1 MAKRVSR
8 PFFVAKELLFIGYS
22 KRHEAFCKTVKEAF
36 EKSGATVYAVNP
48 HGGPEGAK
56 VFASLDTVPAKPEFA
71 YFVTNKATTA
81 TLIDELAAR
90 GVKRML
96 FNSRMT
102 VDQATL
108 ERCAG
113 LGIETAVACPMMALG
128 GGFHKFH
135 GFLAGVRA

>member
-8 PFFVAKELLFIGYS
+8 SFFVAKDMLFIGYS

-48 HGGPEGAK
+48 RGGPEGVE
-56 VFASLDTVPAKPEFA
+56 VFASLKAVPARPEFA
-71 YFVTNKATTA
+71 YVVTNKTTTA
-81 TLIDELAAR
+81 KLVDELASR

-96 FNSRMT
+96 FNSRMS

-128 GGFHKFH
+128 GGFHRFH
-135 GFLAGVRA
+135 GFLAGVRS